1 MKNSHTNSLM
11 LIGVAIAA
19 GVLQTA
25 WAAIPLD
32 GRVYDEYLKTAP
44 GKERKAFLRE
54 AFGGG
59 QFDMRDIF
67 EIVAATGENE
77 WDVKKAAKLD
87 KLIRR
92 GLGRAGGPQS
102 ECGRRIA
109 AIRERIVDPIKKR
122 HNIIVDGV
130 HGYSAEGYIEPKSPA
145 VREALERFRDRKLGL
160 MIHFG
165 IYAQLGIY
173 ESWPLVDKEAGW
185 SRRFVDWQPDG
196 EAFKREYWSMA
207 ESFNPVRLQPDVW
220 AETARRNGFKYL
232 VFTTKH
238 HDGFCLFDSKYSD
251 FKVTMS
257 SCPFAKNPK
266 ADIVKH
272 VFDAFRAKGL
282 AISCYFSKP
291 DWHHP
296 DYWDNCGLGQFVDR
310 MPTYDVEE
318 HPERWARYRE
328 FVRNQILELVRDY
341 GPLDQ
346 LWLDGGQVQKHQGLD
361 IRIEEII
368 EEARKIQPGLI
379 SVDRATGT
387 SCENIVTP
395 EQTVPPVPMTV
406 PWESC
411 ITMGTGFSYRY
422 DDTFKSE
429 RELIHLLIDVVS
441 KGGNLALNVAPG
453 PDGRLPAPAVRRMDA
468 MGEWLAKNG
477 RAIYGTRVL
486 KPYRVGDWAFTAGK
500 SGERFAIRLWQEKEI
515 GVRALKLPE
524 QFAGEVKTAVRLSSG
539 AVSPVVI
546 MGGVP
551 TFLLALDDRADAY
564 ADAFELK

>member
-1 MKNSHTNSLM
+1 MVKLLTTL
-11 LIGVAIAA
+11 AFAA
-19 GVLQTA
+19 GLLHPVLA
-25 WAAIPLD
+25 EIPLD
-32 GRVYDEYLKTAP
+32 ARVYDEYLKTAP

-67 EIVAATGENE
+67 EMVESTPEGA
-77 WDVKKAAKLD
+77 WDVRKAAQLD
-87 KLIRR
+87 KLVRR

-102 ECGRRIA
+102 ECGRRIVA
-109 AIRERIVDPIKKR
+109 VRERVVEPIKKK
-122 HNIIVDGV
+122 HNLIVDGV
-130 HGYSAEGYIEPKSPA
+130 HGYSTEGYVEPKSPA
-145 VREALERFRDRKLGL
+145 VRAALERFRDRKLGL
-160 MIHFG
+160 MVHFG
-165 IYAQLGIY
+165 IYTQLGIH

-185 SRRFVDWQPDG
+185 SRKLVDWQPDG
-196 EAFKREYWSMA
+196 EAFKREYWSLIK
-207 ESFNPVRLQPDVW
+207 SFNPVRLQPEVW

-251 FKVTMS
+251 FKVTNPA
-257 SCPFAKNPK
+257 CPFAANPN
-266 ADIVKH
+266 ADIVRH

-296 DYWDNCGLGQFVDR
+296 DYWENHGLGQEVDR

-328 FVRNQILELVRDY
+328 FVRCQLLELVRDY

-368 EEARKIQPGLI
+368 EEARRIQPALI
-379 SVDRATGT
+379 AVDRATGT
-387 SCENIVTP
+387 ESENIVTP
-395 EQTVPPVPMTV
+395 EQTVPPVPMMV

-429 RELIHLLIDVVS
+429 RELIHLLVDVVA

-453 PDGRLPAPAVRRMDA
+453 PDGRLPAPAVARMDA

-477 RAIYGTRVL
+477 RAIYATRVL
-486 KPYRVGDWAFTAGK
+486 KPYRVGDWAFTAGRD
-500 SGERFAIRLWQEKEI
+500 GARYAIRLWRENER
-515 GVRALKLPE
+515 GERTLRLPE
-524 QFAGEVKTAVRLSSG
+524 EFEGKVTTAVRLATG
-539 AVSPVVI
+539 ASSPVSVVN
-546 MGGVP
+546 GCA
-551 TFLLALDDRADAY
+551 TFALAPDDRADAH